1 MKCLTKYQQL
11 CDTCVDSNG
20 RIGRTPARVQAR
32 ARVVIIRA
40 GHGAV
45 FSIHVTITGTGIRSL
60 IIGVADNDN
69 DNDGRGP
76 GVAPWLTQTLLIV
89 TIVISCVTGG
99 PLSCSCLSSKLF

>member
-1 MKCLTKYQQL
+1 MLLKIDFITKNYKLNQSLLNWIVKCLTKYQQL

-45 FSIHVTITGTGIRSL
+45 FSIQVTITGTGY
-60 IIGVADNDN
+60 DH
-69 DNDGRGP
+69 
-76 GVAPWLTQTLLIV
+76 
-89 TIVISCVTGG
+89 
-99 PLSCSCLSSKLF
+99 